1 LGMGLRTLSVT
12 PSAVPEVKRV
22 CRSVSIDQCQRVA
35 EQVRTLDTARDVK
48 TYLKEELSKVFPEFP
63 V

>member
-1 LGMGLRTLSVT
+1 
-12 PSAVPEVKRV
+12 VKRV
-22 CRSVSIDQCQRVA
+22 CRSVSIGQCERIA
-35 EQVRTLDTARDVK
+35 EQVRTLETARDVK